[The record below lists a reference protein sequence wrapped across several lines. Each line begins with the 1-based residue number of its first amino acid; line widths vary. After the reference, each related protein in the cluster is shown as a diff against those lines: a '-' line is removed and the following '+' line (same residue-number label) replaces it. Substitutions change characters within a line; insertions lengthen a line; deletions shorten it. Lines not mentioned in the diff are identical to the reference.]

1 MSLNTPKGFHITAQG
16 RDRRSRTLGNST
28 PMDPTLKGLHTRPL
42 PANQESG
49 QDAPAPEG
57 KLPSPMILF
66 FMIL

>member
-1 MSLNTPKGFHITAQG
+1 
-16 RDRRSRTLGNST
+16 
-28 PMDPTLKGLHTRPL
+28 MDPTLKGLHTRPL